1 MIVTAWLWYGEISL
15 RPCLQSN
22 NMLDK
27 IKATMATV
35 GSPWPSL
42 LCRFCREGMYVCVHA
57 YVRKGVHALTQVHEG
72 VHVQLCVCERGGGG
86 TVVCI
91 ERS

>member
-1 MIVTAWLWYGEISL
+1 
-15 RPCLQSN
+15 
-22 NMLDK
+22 
-27 IKATMATV
+27 
-35 GSPWPSL
+35 
-42 LCRFCREGMYVCVHA
+42 MYVCVHA

-72 VHVQLCVCERGGGG
+72 VHVQLCVCEGGGG